1 MDFKLIFN
9 KLEEMSNY
17 RVHLAKQA
25 GATKPIDVLARS
37 KEEWKNWQM
46 HKGKRNR
53 FPVDYIISFAQING
67 DRFLFGGVFKVI
79 NRTKESYEVQ
89 LLEDYEDLIGRVVL
103 EYRGTSK
110 RNTVFKL
117 ENIFQKLRIIEIY
130 AKKYSGEPF
139 KSLDD
144 IDHSYSSLKTIF
156 DNKLEDWEII
166 LKNSRGI
173 YLLVDEKTGKQYVG
187 KANGENGFWGRWS
200 DYINTLHG
208 GNTQLI
214 ELVKNE
220 GEEYFK
226 NNFKFTILEVVGSY
240 ITETEIDQKESKWKK
255 KLFTRKH
262 GYNSN

>member
-1 MDFKLIFN
+1 M
-9 KLEEMSNY
+9 
-17 RVHLAKQA
+17 AKQA

-89 LLEDYEDLIGRVVL
+89 LLEDYEDLIGQVVL

-130 AKKYSGEPF
+130 AKF
-139 KSLDD
+139 
-144 IDHSYSSLKTIF
+144 H
-156 DNKLEDWEII
+156 
-166 LKNSRGI
+166 
-173 YLLVDEKTGKQYVG
+173 
-187 KANGENGFWGRWS
+187 
-200 DYINTLHG
+200 
-208 GNTQLI
+208 
-214 ELVKNE
+214 
-220 GEEYFK
+220 
-226 NNFKFTILEVVGSY
+226 
-240 ITETEIDQKESKWKK
+240 
-255 KLFTRKH
+255 
-262 GYNSN
+262 